1 MVRWL
6 AFKGGFMPVH
16 YSDTEHLGH
25 PGIHGRTRLG
35 SQPVS
40 LPDTQADAPAD
51 ALPDVA
57 RSGLPSNLTPL
68 DWVGMDGIAVP
79 LRLDDP
85 AFPGPLIGTVDVA
98 VNLPDPTVKG
108 IHMSRLHRLVGAACD
123 AGPLTSAVLVRLL
136 ADMVD
141 SHRDCGST
149 AARVTIRCRV
159 LRARPALVTPGLS
172 GWQDYPVTLQ
182 AERRDGHTQI
192 RLRTEVL
199 YSSTCPCSAALA
211 RQCIRDAFVEHFSGT
226 SLSTSLSI
234 DSAADWLSDHAT
246 LATPHSQ
253 RSVADVTITRGGDTP
268 GLAIDDWIGRIESVL
283 GTPVQTAVKRADEQA
298 FARLNGAHLMY
309 VEDAARAVE
318 AACRAD
324 PDVVSATVSVRHLES
339 LHPHDAVAQA
349 GFGRVGE

>member
-1 MVRWL
+1 
-6 AFKGGFMPVH
+6 MPVQ
-16 YSDTEHLGH
+16 H
-25 PGIHGRTRLG
+25 PGY
-35 SQPVS
+35 
-40 LPDTQADAPAD
+40 DT
-51 ALPDVA
+51 LPDVA

-68 DWVGMDGIAVP
+68 DWVGMEGIAVP
-79 LRLDDP
+79 LQLDDP
-85 AFPGPLIGTVDVA
+85 AFPRPLIGMVDVA
-98 VNLPDPTVKG
+98 VDLPDPTIKG
-108 IHMSRLHRLVGAACD
+108 IHMSRLHRLVGAACE
-123 AGPLTSAVLVRLL
+123 AGPLTSAVLVQLL

-172 GWQDYPVTLQ
+172 GWQDYPVTIH
-182 AERRDGHTQI
+182 AERRDGQTTLSVH
-192 RLRTEVL
+192 TEVL

-211 RQCIRDAFVEHFSGT
+211 RECIRDAFVDHFSKAPLDVDT
-226 SLSTSLSI
+226 
-234 DSAADWLSDHAT
+234 AANWLSEHAT

-253 RSVADVTITRGGDTP
+253 RSVAEVTVTRRGDTP
-268 GLAIDDWIGRIESVL
+268 GMAIDAWIGRIETAL

-298 FARLNGAHLMY
+298 FARRNGSNLMY

-339 LHPHDAVAQA
+339 LHPHDAVAVA
-349 GFGRVGE
+349 RFGSAV